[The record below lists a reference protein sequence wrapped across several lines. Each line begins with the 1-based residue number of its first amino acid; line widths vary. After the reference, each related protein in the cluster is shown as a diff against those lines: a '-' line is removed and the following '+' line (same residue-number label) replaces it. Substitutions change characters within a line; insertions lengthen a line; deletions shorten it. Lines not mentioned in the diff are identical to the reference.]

1 MISSLCD
8 DMNIPYRGINNNI
21 TVSNPQI
28 IELANSGTIE
38 EFNEIFY
45 RCTHMEYK
53 IIISNLDK
61 IRSLKEG
68 EKFYIN
74 ADKELIIHQNYNI
87 PFGGF
92 AISAYRWSIGL
103 GREESFRDL
112 AHFLTK
118 IRLFLNKAN
127 RLEINKW
134 KTIPVTKYRILKH
147 KYKILTRGLINL
159 KDTYKGDFN
168 IISQINN
175 LLTDIEYSNPVIR
188 NTIDS
193 FEI

>member
-8 DMNIPYRGINNNI
+8 DMNIPYRCLNNNI
-21 TVSNPQI
+21 VSNPQI
-28 IELANSGTIE
+28 IELANSDSIY
-38 EFNEIFY
+38 EFNEIFN
-45 RCTHMEYK
+45 RCIHMDFK
-53 IIISNLDK
+53 IVISNLDK

-74 ADKELIIHQNYNI
+74 GDKELIIHQNYNI
-87 PFGGF
+87 PFGGI

-103 GREESFRDL
+103 GRENSFRDL

-118 IRLFLNKAN
+118 IKLFLNKAN
-127 RLEINKW
+127 RLQINKW

-147 KYKILTRGLINL
+147 KYKLITRGLINL

-175 LLTDIEYSNPVIR
+175 LLTDIEYSNPIIK
-188 NTIDS
+188 NTINS

>member
-8 DMNIPYRGINNNI
+8 DMNIPYRYANNNI
-21 TVSNPQI
+21 VSNPQI
-28 IELANSGTIE
+28 IELANSDNID
-38 EFNEIFY
+38 EFCEIFY
-45 RCTHMEYK
+45 RCTHMKYE
-53 IIISNLDK
+53 IILSNLDK

-68 EKFYIN
+68 EKFYFN
-74 ADKELIIHQNYNI
+74 GDKEIIIHENYNI
-87 PFGGF
+87 PLGGF

-103 GREESFRDL
+103 GREDSFRDL

-147 KYKILTRGLINL
+147 KYKILNRGLINL
-159 KDTYKGDFN
+159 KETYKGDFN
-168 IISQINN
+168 IITKINN